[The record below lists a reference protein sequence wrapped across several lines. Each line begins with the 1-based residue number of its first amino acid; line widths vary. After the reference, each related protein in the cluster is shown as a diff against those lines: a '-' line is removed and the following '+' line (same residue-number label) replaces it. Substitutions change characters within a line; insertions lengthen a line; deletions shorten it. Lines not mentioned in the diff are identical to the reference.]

1 MNRLPQEIDRLADAE
16 MMSPVIRVELNY
28 RTAVFFRFSDAHSS
42 CLEFNVLKGLNAQ
55 ARSPP
60 EVHVPERQP
69 KVQNKDKCMI
79 SFKCFARDVFPKCQY
94 SFLLAQM
101 SDDSGLGPSHD
112 DFDPSE

>member
-42 CLEFNVLKGLNAQ
+42 CSEFNVLKGLNAQ

-60 EVHVPERQP
+60 EVHVPEHQP

-79 SFKCFARDVFPKCQY
+79 SFKCFSRNVFPKVSVQF
-94 SFLLAQM
+94 SFSTDVGRQW
-101 SDDSGLGPSHD
+101 PR
-112 DFDPSE
+112 SEP